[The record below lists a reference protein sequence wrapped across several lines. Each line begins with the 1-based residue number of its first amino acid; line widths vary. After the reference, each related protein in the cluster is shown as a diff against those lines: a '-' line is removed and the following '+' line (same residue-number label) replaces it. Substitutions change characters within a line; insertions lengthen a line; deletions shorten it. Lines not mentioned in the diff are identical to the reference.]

1 MTTGI
6 TIDATSRVVDRYEP
20 GYQGWRQAAVL
31 CFEHPPPPAIKHGVR
46 TSRDLLSSDI
56 LDAVDK
62 DTTVTLAEGSV
73 NPNK

>member
-1 MTTGI
+1 MPLREQYYV
-6 TIDATSRVVDRYEP
+6 SESFRVYYKD
-20 GYQGWRQAAVL
+20 
-31 CFEHPPPPAIKHGVR
+31 GVR

-56 LDAVDK
+56 YAVDK

>member
-1 MTTGI
+1 MFRS
-6 TIDATSRVVDRYEP
+6 D
-20 GYQGWRQAAVL
+20 
-31 CFEHPPPPAIKHGVR
+31 GVR

-56 LDAVDK
+56 YAVDK